1 MNIQFDDN
9 ITPKQAQGI
18 ILLLQSLFPA
28 LNPNNSQPVNYPI
41 PTATA
46 TATATSGPTL
56 TIEQQAIAGV
66 PIPTQATP
74 ADTGSAVAD
83 APIPAG
89 APTPIDQP
97 AAKRTRR
104 TKAQIEADEAAAKA
118 QATTLAGPGPVSAP
132 TLQTAIESTAEP
144 VPTPSKPVTGDDLRT
159 LLNAFIAKHSMED
172 ALALLQEF
180 KCNRVSEALSLE
192 PATLAKLVEKLNA

>member
-1 MNIQFDDN
+1 MIIQFDEN
-9 ITPKQAQGI
+9 VTQPQAQGI
-18 ILLLQSLFPA
+18 ILLLQSLYPT
-28 LNPNNSQPVNYPI
+28 LNNSQPVNSLALRPSDTT
-41 PTATA
+41 PAEQTNPVQAT
-46 TATATSGPTL
+46 TSGPTL
-56 TIEQQAIAGV
+56 V
-66 PIPTQATP
+66 PS
-74 ADTGSAVAD
+74 DSE
-83 APIPAG
+83 APR
-89 APTPIDQP
+89 
-97 AAKRTRR
+97 RTRR